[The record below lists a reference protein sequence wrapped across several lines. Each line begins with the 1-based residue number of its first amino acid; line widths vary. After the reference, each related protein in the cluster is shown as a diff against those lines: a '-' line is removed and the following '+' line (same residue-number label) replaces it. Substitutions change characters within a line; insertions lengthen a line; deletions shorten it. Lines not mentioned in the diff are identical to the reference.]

1 MRGKTRWEREGRLS
15 DPQDLVRGGR
25 GSRGSGGHGRVASAQ
40 LQSIYATCECGPNV
54 NKFERDHHG
63 KEHSPQIAA
72 LHAFEP
78 RELVPSSQQFWAL
91 GFFTR
96 VQAQTKKG
104 AYAHVRWNH
113 DAGFAAA

>member
-1 MRGKTRWEREGRLS
+1 MIRKIWCGVVEDRE
-15 DPQDLVRGGR
+15 DPEAMA
-25 GSRGSGGHGRVASAQ
+25 GSPRRSCN
-40 LQSIYATCECGPNV
+40 LFTATCECGPKVINLKE
-54 NKFERDHHG
+54 NHHG

-78 RELVPSSQQFWAL
+78 RELGPSSQQFWAL

-113 DAGFAAA
+113 DGLRCCLRAQLYQCRHR

>member
-1 MRGKTRWEREGRLS
+1 MWTQG
-15 DPQDLVRGGR
+15 
-25 GSRGSGGHGRVASAQ
+25 
-40 LQSIYATCECGPNV
+40 

-78 RELVPSSQQFWAL
+78 RELGPSSQQFWAL

-96 VQAQTKKG
+96 VQAQPKKG